1 VGDSPKG
8 VESQLYARF
17 VNEKEL
23 FSRKKEIE
31 TILVKSELR
40 YTRAKEGTDFT
51 HKQLPQWNRSQTI
64 GSRLEHKEG
73 RQGPDRQGEG
83 L

>member
-1 VGDSPKG
+1 MLDLLTKKSSSL
-8 VESQLYARF
+8 E
-17 VNEKEL
+17 
-23 FSRKKEIE
+23 KKEIE

-73 RQGPDRQGEG
+73 RQEEPPPSF
-83 L
+83 